1 MGGGVRHPGPRP
13 RDLHFPFEEARD
25 AAMQARALADDLR
38 SLHRR
43 IASETDA
50 LAAGPFEGRFADWF
64 VGLRDAS
71 VDDLGHLVDRLEA
84 QADLVDAL
92 RATADRRIADRDDD
106 IERWTRHEAAWRST
120 TAEDAA

>member
-1 MGGGVRHPGPRP
+1 MGGAVRHPGPRP
-13 RDLHFPFEEARD
+13 RELHFPLEEARD
-25 AAMQARALADDLR
+25 AATQARALAEDLR

-64 VGLRDAS
+64 VGLRGTSMDAL
-71 VDDLGHLVDRLEA
+71 VHLVDRLEA

-92 RATADRRIADRDDD
+92 GATADRRIADRDDD
-106 IERWTRHEAAWRST
+106 IERWARRDAAWRST
-120 TAEDAA
+120 QEDAA